1 MLDLDQWQEIF
12 SAMRKNKL
20 RSMLTAFSVIWGIFM
35 LVLLQGAGNGLAKG
49 VMYNFSDAKNSIWM
63 GGGQTSKAYKGYNA
77 GRRIELTN
85 EDLEMLAN
93 KYEEIEHLS
102 ARYYVN
108 AGPISY
114 RNNYG
119 DFDVLA
125 IHTGHQVA
133 EALKLISGRLLNEYD
148 MKEYR
153 KVGVIGTSMRDQL
166 FKDEDPIGK
175 YIKLNG
181 ISFKVVGVFGDIHDG
196 ETKRVYIPISLA
208 QKTFITK
215 NRVQSMTFIAG
226 DASEAEAE
234 AMVAE
239 IRKMY
244 SKKYNFDPDDQR
256 AMWDWNA
263 IKSYQEMSMVFK
275 AINIFVLVIGIF
287 TVIAGIV
294 GVSNIMLIVVKE
306 RTKEIGV
313 RKALGAK
320 PMSIIMLILQES
332 IFITGIAGY
341 IGLFL
346 GVVLLEGISKVMPAT
361 EFFRNPGV
369 DFKLAISATL
379 LIVLA
384 GALAG
389 YIPARKA
396 ANIRPV
402 VALRDE

>member
-1 MLDLDQWQEIF
+1 
-12 SAMRKNKL
+12 
-20 RSMLTAFSVIWGIFM
+20 
-35 LVLLQGAGNGLAKG
+35 
-49 VMYNFSDAKNSIWM
+49 M

-93 KYEEIEHLS
+93 KYKEIEHLS

-196 ETKRVYIPISLA
+196 ETERVYIPITLA

-239 IRKMY
+239 IREMY

-263 IKSYQEMSMVFK
+263 IKSFQEMSMVFK